1 MSTQVNQEQV
11 PVPSQSM
18 TGKSAPRPHR
28 RFSNIP
34 VSKYVAY
41 IFLLVLCVIW
51 AVPVLFGITTSF
63 RSQAEV
69 VSTGFRLLPDTW
81 IFDNYISILQNTSTA
96 PIVRWLMNSIFI
108 ATLHTFLVVVVISVT
123 GYGYSRMNF
132 KGRDALFFTLLGISF
147 FPGVVNLIPSY
158 KIIETLGWVNTSWAM
173 IIPGLAGMGNIFLV
187 RQFMM
192 GIPKDLDESAR
203 VDGAGDFKI
212 YYAVVLPLM
221 KPVLIVCALFS
232 FTGSWNDFLWPVIV
246 YTDVD
251 KMPITAGLLLLQDI
265 YGNYRMIGQLMGSAM
280 LAIIPTLL
288 LFLFAQRYFVQSINL
303 NAGIKG

>member
-1 MSTQVNQEQV
+1 MSN
-11 PVPSQSM
+11 PVLNETDMKNPRLGPSGPKKAASYISISKYIAY
-18 TGKSAPRPHR
+18 TFLIVLCIIWA
-28 RFSNIP
+28 IP
-34 VSKYVAY
+34 V
-41 IFLLVLCVIW
+41 I
-51 AVPVLFGITTSF
+51 FGITTSF

-69 VSTGFRLLPDTW
+69 VSSGFRLLPVNW
-81 IFDNYISILQNTSTA
+81 IFDNYVTILQNTSTA
-96 PIVRWLMNSIFI
+96 PILRWLMNSVFI
-108 ATLHTFLVVVVISVT
+108 ATLHTLLVIVVISLT
-123 GYGYSRMNF
+123 GYGYSRMKF

-158 KIIETLGWVNTSWAM
+158 KIIDALGWVNTSWAM

-192 GIPKDLDESAR
+192 GVPKDLDESAR

-212 YYAVVLPLM
+212 YYSIILPLM
-221 KPVLIVCALFS
+221 KPVLIVCGLFS

-246 YTDVD
+246 YTDVE
-251 KMPITAGLLLLQDI
+251 KMPVTAGLLLLQDI
-265 YGNYRMIGQLMGSAM
+265 YGNYRMIGQLMGSAI

-288 LFLFAQRYFVQSINL
+288 LFLFAQKYFVQSINL